1 MNAPK
6 TKRFEALRT
15 SLHLSPLSL
24 LSLSL
29 SLSPTSMVNTFSEGK
44 VRKYTWKHTTAE
56 TAKFSDL
63 SQISLSLYLSI
74 SLSLSISDF
83 ESSFPLKSKCVSI
96 STAQSVTKKLMHHFG
111 TPDFIS
117 IGFRGLRFHFKSCSR
132 LKGGE
137 TYHDKHKHKHKQ
149 TFRFDSQFIRL
160 VSIFFL
166 CRNGLSLSRR
176 GGSRKP
182 KKNLS
187 VSFKKEMRSSSSYM
201 ARRPLGTCGFKAG
214 YNLTQ

>member
-56 TAKFSDL
+56 TAKFPHR
-63 SQISLSLYLSI
+63 ISLKSLF
-74 SLSLSISDF
+74 LSLSSLFSFYLRLRIF
-83 ESSFPLKSKCVSI
+83 FPLKIEMRLHKH
-96 STAQSVTKKLMHHFG
+96 STICDLKTNSMPHG

-137 TYHDKHKHKHKQ
+137 TYHDKHKHKQ

-182 KKNLS
+182 KKNLC

>member
-1 MNAPK
+1 MNECSENE
-6 TKRFEALRT
+6 TLRSVT
-15 SLHLSPLSL
+15 HLSPP

-29 SLSPTSMVNTFSEGK
+29 SLADIDGKHVFRREGK
-44 VRKYTWKHTTAE
+44 EVYVETHHSGNRKI
-56 TAKFSDL
+56 FRFISNL
-63 SQISLSLYLSI
+63 SISLSLYLSI
-74 SLSLSISDF
+74 SFYLRLRIF
-83 ESSFPLKSKCVSI
+83 FPLKIEMRLHKH
-96 STAQSVTKKLMHHFG
+96 STICDLKTNSMPHG

-137 TYHDKHKHKHKQ
+137 TDHDKHKHKHKQ

-201 ARRPLGTCGFKAG
+201 ARRPLGTCGFKTG
-214 YNLTQ
+214 YNLKH

>member
-1 MNAPK
+1 MNECSENE
-6 TKRFEALRT
+6 TLRSVT
-15 SLHLSPLSL
+15 HLSPPLSSL
-24 LSLSL
+24 SSLSLSL
-29 SLSPTSMVNTFSEGK
+29 SLADIDGK
-44 VRKYTWKHTTAE
+44 HVFRRESKEVYVETHHSGNRKIFRFIK
-56 TAKFSDL
+56 
-63 SQISLSLYLSI
+63 SLYLSI

>member
-15 SLHLSPLSL
+15 SLH

-63 SQISLSLYLSI
+63 SNLSI
-74 SLSLSISDF
+74 SLSLFSFYLRLRIF
-83 ESSFPLKSKCVSI
+83 FPLKIEMRLHKH
-96 STAQSVTKKLMHHFG
+96 STICDLKTNSMPHG

-160 VSIFFL
+160 VSLFFL

>member
-1 MNAPK
+1 MNECSENE
-6 TKRFEALRT
+6 TLRSVT
-15 SLHLSPLSL
+15 HLSPPLSSL
-24 LSLSL
+24 SSLSLSL
-29 SLSPTSMVNTFSEGK
+29 SLADIDGK
-44 VRKYTWKHTTAE
+44 HVFRRESKEVYVETHHSGNRKIFRFIK
-56 TAKFSDL
+56 
-63 SQISLSLYLSI
+63 SLYLSI
-74 SLSLSISDF
+74 SFYLRLRIF
-83 ESSFPLKSKCVSI
+83 FPLKIEMRLHKH
-96 STAQSVTKKLMHHFG
+96 STICDLKTNSMPHG

-160 VSIFFL
+160 VSLFFL